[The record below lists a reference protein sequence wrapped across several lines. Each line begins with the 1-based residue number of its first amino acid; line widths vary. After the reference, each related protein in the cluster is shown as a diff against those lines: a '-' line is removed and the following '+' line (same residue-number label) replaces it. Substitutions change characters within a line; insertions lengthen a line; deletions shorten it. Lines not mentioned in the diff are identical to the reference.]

1 MDINALNKLFGN
13 MDIYLLD
20 QLLKGRFNKEMIIL
34 DAGCGEGRNTHY
46 FIQQGYKILG
56 TDNNPTAINM
66 ARITAKTLD
75 PTFDSQRFQIANVE
89 ELPFHDGAFNA
100 IISSAVMHFA
110 DDLTHFKAMMQEQM
124 RVLVQGGLFWLRMCT
139 DADGC
144 FSQGNSTAGQQ
155 KQQLPDGTERFIL
168 TEDLT
173 RTIVQEYGL
182 IPLEPMKSVLVHGQR
197 AMGVFMF
204 QKGNYQ

>member
-13 MDIYLLD
+13 VDIYLLD

-34 DAGCGEGRNTHY
+34 DSGCGEGRNTHY

-56 TDNNPTAINM
+56 TDRNPTAINM

-75 PTFDSQRFQIANVE
+75 PTFDPERFQVANVE
-89 ELPFHDGAFNA
+89 ELPFHDGAINA

-110 DDLTHFKAMMQEQM
+110 DDLAHFMSMMQEQM
-124 RVLVQGGLFWLRMCT
+124 RVLAQGGLFWLRMCT
-139 DADGC
+139 DAGGC
-144 FSQGNSTAGQQ
+144 FSQGTEVQQ

-173 RTIVQEYGL
+173 RTIMQQFGL

-204 QKGNYQ
+204 QKD